1 MFKLF
6 YIRKCGGVGLSLLW
20 SKPKLIQTTSKLSTQ
35 IGNTNMINKINSTY
49 QLEINSG
56 YKLKSEELLEI
67 VETPAMYMEG
77 AELTD
82 TFEWSVVY
90 PKMESLDLATI
101 NKVSDRNI
109 KLTFDMKYSM
119 DRKSTMDIDY
129 LENY

>member
-1 MFKLF
+1 M
-6 YIRKCGGVGLSLLW
+6 V
-20 SKPKLIQTTSKLSTQ
+20 
-35 IGNTNMINKINSTY
+35 NKINSTY
-49 QLEINSG
+49 QLEIDSG

-67 VETPAMYMEG
+67 VEAPAMYMEG
-77 AELTD
+77 AELVD
-82 TFEWSVVY
+82 SFEWSVIY
-90 PKMESLDLATI
+90 PKMDSLDLSTI

>member
-1 MFKLF
+1 
-6 YIRKCGGVGLSLLW
+6 
-20 SKPKLIQTTSKLSTQ
+20 
-35 IGNTNMINKINSTY
+35 
-49 QLEINSG
+49 
-56 YKLKSEELLEI
+56 
-67 VETPAMYMEG
+67 MYMEG
-77 AELTD
+77 AELVD
-82 TFEWSVVY
+82 GLEWSVVY